1 MQDKTSSSVL
11 MTIHPIGILPKAT
24 STCRLQGSLYLLSCN
39 IAALSCLL
47 VIFLIHQFILYRSHT
62 YTELKAIFRNL
73 LQFTPVSSYVS
84 QCKEALLCRS
94 HMQYELQVIRV
105 YLHHFPQ
112 QKSELKNNQFAAQ
125 NLNTDSCMKTLFKSV
140 VSCP

>member
-1 MQDKTSSSVL
+1 MQDKASSSVL

-24 STCRLQGSLYLLSCN
+24 SICRLQGKLYLLSCN

-47 VIFLIHQFILYRSHT
+47 VIYLIFLN
-62 YTELKAIFRNL
+62 YTELKAISINL

-105 YLHHFPQ
+105 YLHRFPQ
-112 QKSELKNNQFAAQ
+112 QKSELKITSLQPKI
-125 NLNTDSCMKTLFKSV
+125 STLTRA
-140 VSCP
+140 

>member
-11 MTIHPIGILPKAT
+11 ITIHPIGILPKAT

-47 VIFLIHQFILYRSHT
+47 VVFLIFLT
-62 YTELKAIFRNL
+62 YIELKAISTNL

-105 YLHHFPQ
+105 YLHRFPQ
-112 QKSELKNNQFAAQ
+112 QKSELKITSLQ
-125 NLNTDSCMKTLFKSV
+125 LKISTLTRA
-140 VSCP
+140 